1 MPSSYNTMLSTSV
14 LLICIQC
21 FNHYYFCCVRCF
33 AHCYPFYV
41 SYIMMLSKVLHSML
55 QSFVMLDVLFKLIIS
70 SYALETGRD
79 GYYFIIRSRKFY
91 FRVPPVNKMITF
103 KKITFMRNL
112 QLTKM
117 SHHCKKKKKKKKK
130 KKRLANGYHKNLFA
144 TILYLYIESLV
155 DLNYLW

>member
-1 MPSSYNTMLSTSV
+1 
-14 LLICIQC
+14 
-21 FNHYYFCCVRCF
+21 
-33 AHCYPFYV
+33 
-41 SYIMMLSKVLHSML
+41 MMLSKVLHSML

-91 FRVPPVNKMITF
+91 FRVPPANKMITF

-117 SHHCKKKKKKKKK
+117 SHHCKNKKKKKKKGWRTVITK
-130 KKRLANGYHKNLFA
+130 IFLQRS
-144 TILYLYIESLV
+144 YIYMYINIGSLV
-155 DLNYLW
+155 DLKYLW

>member
-1 MPSSYNTMLSTSV
+1 MLSTSV

-21 FNHYYFCCVRCF
+21 FSHYYFCCVRCF

-55 QSFVMLDVLFKLIIS
+55 QSFVMLNVLCKLIIS

-91 FRVPPVNKMITF
+91 FRVPPENKMITIQNDNIHE
-103 KKITFMRNL
+103 KPSVDKNEPSL
-112 QLTKM
+112 Q
-117 SHHCKKKKKKKKK
+117 KKKKKKKKK
-130 KKRLANGYHKNLFA
+130 GWRTVITKIFLQRS
-144 TILYLYIESLV
+144 YIYMYINIGSLV
-155 DLNYLW
+155 DLKFLW

>member
-1 MPSSYNTMLSTSV
+1 MLDV
-14 LLICIQC
+14 LHI
-21 FNHYYFCCVRCF
+21 V
-33 AHCYPFYV
+33 YPFYV

-55 QSFVMLDVLFKLIIS
+55 QSFVMLAVLFKLIIS

-91 FRVPPVNKMITF
+91 FRVPPENKMITF

-117 SHHCKKKKKKKKK
+117 SHHCKTKQKKKTKKKKKKGWRTVITKIFLQ
-130 KKRLANGYHKNLFA
+130 RS
-144 TILYLYIESLV
+144 YIYMYRSYIYMYINIGSLV
-155 DLNYLW
+155 DLKYLW